1 MFACRLRLGICTSP
15 HENSLNIKETM
26 NNFLTCPVRIQVQNN
41 QHMSRDSLSC
51 ICALGNIVDQVPL
64 ACEDGFMGAPPF
76 LRQFEGET
84 TFMTP

>member
-1 MFACRLRLGICTSP
+1 MHFPAL
-15 HENSLNIKETM
+15 NSLNIKETM
-26 NNFLTCPVRIQVQNN
+26 NNFLTCRVRIQVQNN

-64 ACEDGFMGAPPF
+64 ACEDGCMGAPPFF

-84 TFMTP
+84 TFMTA